1 MVDLPRLAANA
12 YTYSSKVRGK
22 KLHDLEGDTPPTHTP
37 YFYLPGNLFDSVLA
51 LPLERQRCLAERIL
65 GLKFP
70 DKGLSFTSVTL
81 LKSPDLA
88 VPSPAR
94 WH

>member
-1 MVDLPRLAANA
+1 MVDLPRLAVNA
-12 YTYSSKVRGK
+12 YTDSSKVRGK
-22 KLHDLEGDTPPTHTP
+22 KLHDLKGDTLPTHTP
-37 YFYLPGNLFDSVLA
+37 YFYLPRNLFDSVLA
-51 LPLERQRCLAERIL
+51 LPLERQHGLTERIL

-81 LKSPDLA
+81 LKSSDLA
-88 VPSPAR
+88 VPSPAS